1 MASLRESTPR
11 RWPATIRSL
20 KTDTVRISKQPQR
33 RGQLTGVNI
42 DVLYVGRDVN
52 ATVDAL
58 RCVPFESGLS
68 EMRSYARATKGS
80 FDNGDCPRDAFREA
94 VQLAVDKCAARKA
107 ARNNSTDVAQYKQA
121 LLDKCGVASKLL
133 LVPDTDD
140 DEPVQMT
147 AAPPVPFAQQP
158 LARPVIAQ
166 PKKRSTASGRESTS
180 SRDGHLWYAAML
192 RVGIDE
198 ATALEAVRERLDCSE
213 AFAKQVVRQK
223 AQRRASTSLKT
234 SPTED
239 DYAKPRVQLRATSK
253 RQRGLPA

>member
-1 MASLRESTPR
+1 MASSRESTPR

-52 ATVDAL
+52 ASVDAL
-58 RCVPFESGLS
+58 RCVPFENGLS
-68 EMRSYARATKGS
+68 EMRSYARATRGS

-107 ARNNSTDVAQYKQA
+107 ARNNSTDVSSYKQA

-147 AAPPVPFAQQP
+147 AAPPVPASPSTYTRNQVQAAAQAAQQ
-158 LARPVIAQ
+158 
-166 PKKRSTASGRESTS
+166 
-180 SRDGHLWYAAML
+180 
-192 RVGIDE
+192 
-198 ATALEAVRERLDCSE
+198 
-213 AFAKQVVRQK
+213 
-223 AQRRASTSLKT
+223 
-234 SPTED
+234 
-239 DYAKPRVQLRATSK
+239 
-253 RQRGLPA
+253 